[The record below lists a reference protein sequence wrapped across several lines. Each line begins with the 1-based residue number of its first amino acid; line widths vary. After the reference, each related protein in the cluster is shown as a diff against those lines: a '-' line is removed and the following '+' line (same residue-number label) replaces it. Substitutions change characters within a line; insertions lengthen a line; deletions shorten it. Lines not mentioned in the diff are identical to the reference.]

1 MDADTPH
8 NLYMTAVIDP
18 NQSLVTATGDEEYD
32 GCSQSNDAV
41 FEPIHYMN
49 SEELQ
54 SSIQICAADQ
64 GSQISSK
71 VRRIRDMIKD
81 TPDMLFKV
89 QKDGSLIIW
98 GIQVKISKSV
108 DGQSAGFTYN
118 T

>member
-18 NQSLVTATGDEEYD
+18 NQSLVTATGEEDDES
-32 GCSQSNDAV
+32 CSQLNKSC
-41 FEPIHYMN
+41 FYPIYYMN
-49 SEELQ
+49 SQELE
-54 SSIQICAADQ
+54 SAIQMCVADQ

-71 VRRIRDMIKD
+71 VRRMRDMIKD

-98 GIQVKISKSV
+98 GVQVS
-108 DGQSAGFTYN
+108 
-118 T
+118 